1 MDDYSEKKKAKGT
14 KKCVIKRILKFNTY
28 GDCLFDNK
36 IILESHQ
43 RVKSDYRNV
52 YTNQINKIALR
63 SNDDKGLQTFT
74 NILTYP
80 YVTNEFDVCQSEML
94 S

>member
-1 MDDYSEKKKAKGT
+1 MDDDSENKKAKGT
-14 KKCVIKRILKFNTY
+14 KKCVIKRILKFNNY

-43 RVKSDYRNV
+43 RFKSGYHNV
-52 YTNQINKIALR
+52 YTNQINKIALC
-63 SNDDKGLQTFT
+63 SNDDKRLQTFT
-74 NILTYP
+74 NILTYS
-80 YVTNEFDVCQSEML
+80 YVTNEFDVCESEML